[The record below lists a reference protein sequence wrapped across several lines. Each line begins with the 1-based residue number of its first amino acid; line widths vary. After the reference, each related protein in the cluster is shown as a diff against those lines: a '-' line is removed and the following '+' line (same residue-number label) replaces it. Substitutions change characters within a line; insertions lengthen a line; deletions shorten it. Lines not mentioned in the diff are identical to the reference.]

1 MSTSG
6 LETIIFLDI
15 WVQGHVT
22 YRPKFKNQNCYRPKL
37 LWHTHTHTIPLI
49 LGQILLCEAKD
60 MLSTFYPIHLTK
72 LQNPI
77 YITLISINKNCTFF
91 IFNNFIYFL
100 YLTTVHFLSANHKI
114 NIVGPSTLDCKC
126 YFMHLIHINR
136 G

>member
-6 LETIIFLDI
+6 LKTILFFWISGFK
-15 WVQGHVT
+15 VT
-22 YRPKFKNQNCYRPKL
+22 
-37 LWHTHTHTIPLI
+37 WHTGQSSKIRIVIGPSYSDTHTHTIPLI
-49 LGQILLCEAKD
+49 LAQVLLFEPKD

-72 LQNPI
+72 LPNPI

-114 NIVGPSTLDCKC
+114 NIVGPSTLDCEC
-126 YFMHLIHINR
+126 YFMHLIHINK